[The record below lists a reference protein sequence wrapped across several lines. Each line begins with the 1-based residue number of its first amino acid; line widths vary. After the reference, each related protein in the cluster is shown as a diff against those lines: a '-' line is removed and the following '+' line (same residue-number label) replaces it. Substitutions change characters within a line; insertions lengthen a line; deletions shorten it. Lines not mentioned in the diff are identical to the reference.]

1 MSTQAL
7 AEVVIQN
14 RRGLH
19 ARATAKFVKTA
30 ASYNA
35 KVYVCRIEECDEEM
49 SGTSI
54 LGLMALAA
62 EPGATIRIRA
72 EGSQAQEAVEALVAL
87 VNDKFGEGE

>member
-1 MSTQAL
+1 MSELVKAHVT
-7 AEVVIQN
+7 IQN

-30 ASYNA
+30 GSFSA
-35 KVYVCRIEECDEEM
+35 KVTVHRLDSPEDVM

-54 LGLMALAA
+54 LGLMTLAA
-62 EPGATIRIRA
+62 EPGATICIQA
-72 EGSQAQEAVEALVAL
+72 EGADAQVVVDALVTL